1 MSLLSRLKARMYA
14 LYGASRGT
22 ARALATTKS
31 SAIFGRPSGVDAV
44 EMVVSIIQ
52 PSLDLK
58 SGLAL
63 RDERK
68 WQDKATTMKT
78 TWRAMRPPT
87 MSCTLDGSFSRF
99 PGSKWSVCDEESIS
113 LPGGSC
119 GLGAR
124 KEDGSKISNKL

>member
-1 MSLLSRLKARMYA
+1 
-14 LYGASRGT
+14 
-22 ARALATTKS
+22 
-31 SAIFGRPSGVDAV
+31 
-44 EMVVSIIQ
+44 
-52 PSLDLK
+52 
-58 SGLAL
+58 
-63 RDERK
+63 
-68 WQDKATTMKT
+68 
-78 TWRAMRPPT
+78 MRPPT